1 MNKGLNL
8 TSLNDKLSFLDAK
21 KEQDFQQ
28 AFIAIDAF
36 YTQNESNLS
45 SAQKSKYLDLQEQ
58 VDDLVDL
65 CGRLSNGT
73 ISQEKIDNGA
83 GMMAEFALDVV
94 KAGSEDIL
102 KMTTKP
108 ATVVDLLGGLF
119 DNIIEDEERE
129 DQELEDAIAQS
140 DAEIDEMKEAFERF
154 SEGYEQFL
162 QGDKSSDLAKSM
174 APDWAK
180 FEDISLKDAQ
190 VGLMVLEIAEEKEG
204 AEFFEFVAKESQPAQ
219 AHTLRE
225 LANFAQNNPKPRQSS
240 PKFKEWFDGINQLT
254 DDLSARLQ
262 PKKFKM

>member
-1 MNKGLNL
+1 MKSGLNL
-8 TSLNDKLSFLDAK
+8 TSLNDKLSFLDAE

-36 YTQNESNLS
+36 YAQNESNLS

-83 GMMAEFALDVV
+83 GMTAEFALDVL
-94 KAGSEDIL
+94 KASSEDIL
-102 KMTTKP
+102 KMTPKP
-108 ATVVDLLGGLF
+108 ATIVDLLGGLF
-119 DNIIEDEERE
+119 NNIIKEEE
-129 DQELEDAIAQS
+129 ELEEKIAQS
-140 DAEIDEMKEAFERF
+140 DAEIDLMQEAFERF
-154 SEGYEQFL
+154 SEGYDKFL

-225 LANFAQNNPKPRQSS
+225 LASFAQNNPKPRQSS
-240 PKFKEWFDGINQLT
+240 PKFKEWFEGINQLT